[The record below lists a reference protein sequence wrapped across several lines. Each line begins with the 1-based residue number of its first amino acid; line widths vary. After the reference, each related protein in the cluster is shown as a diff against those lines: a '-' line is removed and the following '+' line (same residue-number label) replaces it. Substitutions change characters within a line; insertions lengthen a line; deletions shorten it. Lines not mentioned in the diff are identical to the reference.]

1 MRYYI
6 ESDGRLYL
14 VRRDGLLDLPR
25 KDEIPF
31 PIEEIAPLAG
41 DVPLIFCVPRLAA
54 HPRQWPGK
62 DEVQDRSDAS
72 PAVRAAVHATM
83 PRVVVE
89 GIALRE
95 GKVLLVKG
103 SRGLNEGR
111 WSLPGGFLR
120 FGETPEEGV
129 LREVEEEV
137 GSPARIERLLA
148 LKARLGPKSR
158 LHWIMALFEVT
169 LTGELAPDP
178 DEIAAVE
185 YVPLAQAV
193 ELVTDDLMKETI
205 AALIREGAT
214 AGPPQSG
221 G

>member
-14 VRRDGLLDLPR
+14 VRRDGVLDLPER
-25 KDEIPF
+25 GEIPF
-31 PIEEIAPLAG
+31 EIEEIAPLPGEA
-41 DVPLIFCVPRLAA
+41 PLLFCVPRLSA
-54 HPRQWPGK
+54 HPHDWPGK
-62 DEVQDRSDAS
+62 DEVQGRSDVS
-72 PAVRAAVHATM
+72 PAVREAVHATM

-89 GIALRE
+89 GLSLQG

-129 LREVEEEV
+129 LREVEEEI
-137 GSPARIERLLA
+137 GARARIERLLA

-178 DEIAAVE
+178 DEISAVE
-185 YVPLAQAV
+185 YVPLAQAA
-193 ELVTDDLMKETI
+193 ELLTDDLMKETI
-205 AALIREGAT
+205 AALIRETST